1 MKGNGKSKISLLR
14 THYHS
19 VLSLSDF
26 QTVLSCVSLGAI
38 LPIMTQVVKLH
49 DLTITTICLG
59 SALGSMICILLAK
72 IPEVL
77 YLAAVIR
84 LFAEMTTTGIRSAL
98 TKIVGSQ
105 DVGKVIEVFI
115 I

>member
-1 MKGNGKSKISLLR
+1 M
-14 THYHS
+14 
-19 VLSLSDF
+19 
-26 QTVLSCVSLGAI
+26 LSCFSLGAI

-49 DLTITTICLG
+49 DLTITTICLC
-59 SALGSMICILLAK
+59 SLLGSLICILLAK

-105 DVGKVIEVFI
+105 DVGKVTEVFFI
-115 I
+115 QPYINFNT